1 MCAILVLAGCGEP
14 DGEVAYDLAA
24 LVAEA
29 RVISELERLDFGT
42 ADTRSYL
49 DEGWSRDESAADGT
63 SFVWSTGES
72 SSLRLF
78 FSEQRDVQLNFRCW
92 RFQYPEAPP
101 QQVTVEVNGATIAT
115 VALAGGPA
123 EYRVHVPASVV
134 ESGNNRVSFR
144 YRWHRAPRDVIP
156 GATDGRGL
164 AVAWDWLSIDNAF
177 LAQTPSVEDDTLT
190 VPFHTRV
197 EYLLMLP
204 AESVLLIDHIALVPA
219 RDEVAGMGLAVTLDT
234 LKGRREDF
242 VAIEGDGPFEIAL
255 IDARE
260 PQLALVSLQARARAP
275 TSSGGLRLTKPRV
288 RREGPSG
295 IVAAARERTTKR
307 PHILLYVADTLR
319 ADHLGTYGY
328 GGGYGGHGESPSPS
342 LDDFAEDATV
352 FTRAFAQ
359 SSWTKSSMAS
369 IFSGLT
375 PERHGT
381 NGRDSALPS
390 ALVTLS
396 EQLKDLGY
404 DTLWG
409 NPVLVD
415 RSTRPAMPSIVLV
428 SVDCLRAD
436 HLSAYGYPRETSPY
450 IDAFSREA
458 VLFETA
464 IAASTYTLPTHAS
477 MLTGLPPS
485 LHGANVSR
493 GISPSVAYVPESLVG
508 AGYRVS
514 AVVSAA
520 FLSQTYGFHR
530 GFHSYRVDGG
540 RAASIID
547 RALAVLDEGE
557 GQAQFLFLHLYDVH
571 APYTAPTEFIDRF
584 LEPEADVTESLRVM
598 TPNARAPNDAELQ
611 RVIALY
617 DAEIAYVDQEIGRF
631 LDELKARG
639 LFDTSLI
646 IITADHGEAFQ
657 EHGAWR
663 HGRALALD
671 KPGLYDEIVH
681 IPLIVKWPG
690 EMTGVEIA
698 SVVSQMDVSATI
710 LEAAGIESSSAWSLG
725 LRRHIDDGG
734 NVSTR
739 SVIAEAVTRDPK
751 RGASLQIALRDERSK
766 YIASFRASTL
776 SELYETGP
784 IKEEF
789 YDLQSDPLEQSNLQA
804 DPGVSPGSFR
814 TALQSYLERV
824 RESPPVDGEDV
835 TLDEALLEKLRAL
848 GYLDP

>member
-404 DTLWG
+404 DTAGLVT
-409 NPVLVD
+409 NPNLTDAFGFAQGFTTYEFLGEED
-415 RSTRPAMPSIVLV
+415 RERGYV
-428 SVDCLRAD
+428 RAD
-436 HLSAYGYPRETSPY
+436 LLTSRAIEWLSGRESDEPFFLYLHAMDPHDPYLANGERDRERVNGFEVGSMEFMKALEESRLSPPDD
-450 IDAFSREA
+450 I
-458 VLFETA
+458 
-464 IAASTYTLPTHAS
+464 HAQ
-477 MLTGLPPS
+477 LT
-485 LHGANVSR
+485 
-493 GISPSVAYVPESLVG
+493 E
-508 AGYRVS
+508 
-514 AVVSAA
+514 
-520 FLSQTYGFHR
+520 
-530 GFHSYRVDGG
+530 
-540 RAASIID
+540 
-547 RALAVLDEGE
+547 
-557 GQAQFLFLHLYDVH
+557 
-571 APYTAPTEFIDRF
+571 
-584 LEPEADVTESLRVM
+584 
-598 TPNARAPNDAELQ
+598 
-611 RVIALY
+611 LY
-617 DAEIAYVDQEIGRF
+617 DAEIRFNDEQFGRLMDSLRELGWYEDLLIVF
-631 LDELKARG
+631 L
-639 LFDTSLI
+639 S
-646 IITADHGEAFQ
+646 DHGEEFA
-657 EHGAWR
+657 EHGWWR
-663 HGRALALD
+663 HG
-671 KPGLYDEIVH
+671 KTLYQEQLH
-681 IPLIVKWPG
+681 IPLIVKWPKREASGRRVDAVAQHVDLIPTLLDYLG
-690 EMTGVEIA
+690 ESPRSGLSGRSLLPLVEGSEEKTSRPVTSYLDLDGREVESIVLEDVKLIRYLAHDRATTPAQVFRLDDDPGETHDLRQEETASRDFLAGVLEHRRATA
-698 SVVSQMDVSATI
+698 SAPVS
-710 LEAAGIESSSAWSLG
+710 
-725 LRRHIDDGG
+725 
-734 NVSTR
+734 
-739 SVIAEAVTRDPK
+739 EAVDIDP
-751 RGASLQIALRDERSK
+751 D
-766 YIASFRASTL
+766 
-776 SELYETGP
+776 
-784 IKEEF
+784 
-789 YDLQSDPLEQSNLQA
+789 
-804 DPGVSPGSFR
+804 
-814 TALQSYLERV
+814 
-824 RESPPVDGEDV
+824 
-835 TLDEALLEKLRAL
+835 LLEKLRAL
-848 GYLDP
+848 GYVK

>member
-1 MCAILVLAGCGEP
+1 MTDTLA
-14 DGEVAYDLAA
+14 LARWLGLFA
-24 LVAEA
+24 LVGAIA
-29 RVISELERLDFGT
+29 SCRGASE
-42 ADTRSYL
+42 
-49 DEGWSRDESAADGT
+49 
-63 SFVWSTGES
+63 
-72 SSLRLF
+72 
-78 FSEQRDVQLNFRCW
+78 
-92 RFQYPEAPP
+92 
-101 QQVTVEVNGATIAT
+101 
-115 VALAGGPA
+115 
-123 EYRVHVPASVV
+123 
-134 ESGNNRVSFR
+134 
-144 YRWHRAPRDVIP
+144 
-156 GATDGRGL
+156 
-164 AVAWDWLSIDNAF
+164 
-177 LAQTPSVEDDTLT
+177 
-190 VPFHTRV
+190 
-197 EYLLMLP
+197 
-204 AESVLLIDHIALVPA
+204 PA
-219 RDEVAGMGLAVTLDT
+219 RYFFAEHFDQG
-234 LKGRREDF
+234 
-242 VAIEGDGPFEIAL
+242 EIAL
-255 IDARE
+255 EGGEASAPRPPRWDVFTLRTETRRALATPLPSVVSFQLRV
-260 PQLALVSLQARARAP
+260 PQNSTLRFAIAASTMGQPTLLVPVRFGVVVD
-275 TSSGGLRLTKPRV
+275 SGDGQEQIFTDTIRRSQPNQWFPQKVDLSRWTGKNVRLTFEARRV
-288 RREGPSG
+288 VE
-295 IVAAARERTTKR
+295 KR
-307 PHILLYVADTLR
+307 PRAEQYV
-319 ADHLGTYGY
+319 
-328 GGGYGGHGESPSPS
+328 
-342 LDDFAEDATV
+342 
-352 FTRAFAQ
+352 
-359 SSWTKSSMAS
+359 
-369 IFSGLT
+369 
-375 PERHGT
+375 
-381 NGRDSALPS
+381 LP
-390 ALVTLS
+390 
-396 EQLKDLGY
+396 
-404 DTLWG
+404 LWG

-450 IDAFSREA
+450 INAFSREA

-690 EMTGVEIA
+690 ETTGVEIA